1 MTMGS
6 LSRAA
11 LVLGVTLAGSVAA
24 VFGADALRDA
34 GYLPAPGE
42 AGAPASAAPDT
53 APTARVATPFDRFI
67 QASDLENRAAAAN
80 AACGFGESLSAGE
93 SGFWYVGDAPGT
105 LGIYRAE
112 AGEGGVLRSFTASGD
127 NLLAYSDLYGEL
139 FVQTGE
145 GAFNSRT
152 FVLDDAG
159 EVTFTEP
166 LLERARI
173 ALTCDDA
180 SAAADAL
187 NAEFQASGAR
197 VDPVRSGL
205 NAFVAGDG
213 YEHWVY
219 PRVDGLVEACAPA
232 GGVAALEE
240 GQLTLIAAEFD
251 ADAQFSDMIYHE
263 MSGES
268 LSGSPEPMVYLTL
281 GRVDSASGYG
291 DIEVYSAPLIWRALL
306 ADEGSFALVYHFEAM
321 ELVGFT
327 ISGDGS
333 RSHSQSMGGVMDES
347 FPCADPDRA
356 VAILE
361 QLADDSRAAGQ

>member
-1 MTMGS
+1 MGA

-11 LVLGVTLAGSVAA
+11 IVLGVTLAGSVAA

-34 GYLPAPGE
+34 GYLPEPDATAATE
-42 AGAPASAAPDT
+42 ETNAPAALA
-53 APTARVATPFDRFI
+53 ATPFDRFI
-67 QASDLENRAAAAN
+67 QDSGLENRAAAAN

-93 SGFWYVGDAPGT
+93 NGFWFVGDAPGN
-105 LGIYRAE
+105 LGVYRAE
-112 AGEGGVLRSFTASGD
+112 PGEDHVLRSFTASAD
-127 NLLAYSDLYGEL
+127 NLIAYSNEYGEL
-139 FVQTGE
+139 FVQTGG

-152 FVLDDAG
+152 FVLDEAG
-159 EVTFTEP
+159 EVIFTEP

-180 SAAADAL
+180 TAAANAL
-187 NAEFQASGAR
+187 NAEFVASGAA
-197 VDPVRSGL
+197 VDPIRSGL
-205 NAFVAGDG
+205 NAFVVGDG
-213 YEHWVY
+213 YEDWVY

-240 GQLTLIAAEFD
+240 GQLTLLSAEFD
-251 ADAQFSDMIYHE
+251 AEARFGDEIYHE

-268 LSGSPEPMVYLTL
+268 LSGAPEPMVYLTL

-291 DIEVYSAPLIWRALL
+291 GISVYSAPLSWRALL
-306 ADEGSFALVYHFEAM
+306 ADQESFALVYHFEAM
-321 ELVGFT
+321 ELVDFT

-333 RSHSQSMGGVMDES
+333 RSHSQSMGGVLDES
-347 FPCADPDRA
+347 FPCADPERA
-356 VAILE
+356 VSILE

>member
-1 MTMGS
+1 MGAFT
-6 LSRAA
+6 RAA
-11 LVLGVTLAGSVAA
+11 MVLGVTLAGSVAA

-34 GYLPAPGE
+34 GYLPQPNE
-42 AGAPASAAPDT
+42 TGAPAADMSDT
-53 APTARVATPFDRFI
+53 GPTTRIATRFDRFI
-67 QASDLENRAAAAN
+67 QSPDLQNRAAAAN

-93 SGFWYVGDAPGT
+93 TGFWYVGDAPGN
-105 LGIYRAE
+105 LGLYRAE
-112 AGEGGVLRSFTASGD
+112 SGEGGVLRSFTASGD
-127 NLLAYSDLYGEL
+127 NLLAYSDQYGEL

-152 FVLDDAG
+152 FVLDEAG

-180 SAAADAL
+180 FAAADAL
-187 NAEFQASGAR
+187 NAEFAASGAR
-197 VDPVRSGL
+197 VNPIRSGL
-205 NAFVAGDG
+205 NAFVVGDG
-213 YEHWVY
+213 YGYWDY
-219 PRVDGLVEACAPA
+219 PRVDGLVETCAPA

-240 GQLTLIAAEFD
+240 GQLTLISAEFD
-251 ADAQFSDMIYHE
+251 AEAQFSDMIYHE

-268 LSGSPEPMVYLTL
+268 LSGVAEPMVYLTL
-281 GRVDSASGYG
+281 ARVDSASGYG
-291 DIEVYSAPLIWRALL
+291 DIQVYSAPLSWRALL
-306 ADEGSFALVYHFEAM
+306 ADEDAFSLVYHFEAM

-333 RSHSQSMGGVMDES
+333 RSHSEAVGGVLDAR
-347 FPCADPDRA
+347 FPCADPERA

-361 QLADDSRAAGQ
+361 QLADESRATGP